1 MAELIPGA
9 NAPDFTLPRDGGGTI
24 SLSQFRGRPVVLFF
38 YPKDDTQACT
48 VEAKDFTAAKADFD
62 AAGVALVGLSPD
74 PVKKHDKFVKKHE
87 LGIALASDE
96 SLQTLEAYGVWKEK
110 SMYGRT
116 YMGVERTTVLVDA
129 AGKIAE
135 VWPKVKV
142 NGHVDAVLEAAK
154 KL

>member
-9 NAPDFTLPRDGGGTI
+9 DAPDFTLPRDGGETI

-87 LGIALASDE
+87 LGVPLASDE
-96 SLQTLEAYGVWKEK
+96 SLQTLEAYGVWKGK

-135 VWPKVKV
+135 VWAKVKV

>member
-1 MAELIPGA
+1 MAELVPGA
-9 NAPDFTLPRDGGGTI
+9 KAPDFTLPRDGGDSI
-24 SLSQFRGRPVVLFF
+24 SLSQFRGQPVVLFF

-87 LGIALASDE
+87 LGVPLASDE

-129 AGKIAE
+129 AGNIAE
-135 VWPKVKV
+135 IWPKVKV
-142 NGHVDAVLEAAK
+142 NGHVNAVLEAAK

>member
-1 MAELIPGA
+1 MAELAPGVD
-9 NAPDFTLPRDGGGTI
+9 APDFTLPRDGGGTI
-24 SLSQFRGRPVVLFF
+24 SLSKLRGRPVVLFF

-48 VEAKDFTAAKADFD
+48 TEAKDFTAAKPDFD
-62 AAGVALVGLSPD
+62 AAGVTVIGLSPD

-87 LGIALASDE
+87 LGVPLASDE

-116 YMGVERTTVLVDA
+116 YMGVERTTVLIDA
-129 AGKIAE
+129 DGKIVE
-135 VWPKVKV
+135 IWPKVKV
-142 NGHVDAVLEAAK
+142 NGHIDAVLEAAR